1 MPKVDRPTAT
11 KKGGC
16 SIKMNGCYN
25 TLDCSSIGHHTIA
38 KCQNILIFLVDIN
51 CNLSLQS
58 NKNELVDI
66 LLE

>member
-1 MPKVDRPTAT
+1 
-11 KKGGC
+11 
-16 SIKMNGCYN
+16 MNGCYN
-25 TLDCSSIGHHTIA
+25 TTLDYSSIGHQTIA

-58 NKNELVDI
+58 NKNELVEF